1 MNKQQSGHLILIW
14 HITPEVSGA
23 KQPMKEMEKT
33 SQKSKRGQDGA
44 KPDQLSCC
52 YSYQCCPCCW
62 GQPSLGRG
70 LSLGTEI
77 SLLLGFIRVLI
88 PGIRSHSFTLYH
100 QEIFW
105 ALPLQ
110 ANISRTLPFSLS
122 LFPLP
127 FLEFWA
133 EPPIISHLGDFNSV
147 CFLLCPPVACS
158 QYSNE
163 GNPCTRSDYV
173 TPLLNCP
180 GCLSHAK

>member
-33 SQKSKRGQDGA
+33 SQKSKRGQDRA

-52 YSYQCCPCCW
+52 YSCPCCW

-70 LSLGTEI
+70 LLLGTEI
-77 SLLLGFIRVLI
+77 SLLLRFIRVLI

-105 ALPLQ
+105 ALPLH

-122 LFPLP
+122 LS
-127 FLEFWA
+127 FLCHFQSSGLSH
-133 EPPIISHLGDFNSV
+133 PSSLTLVISTVSV
-147 CFLLCPPVACS
+147 SSFVLLQPVLSTVMRVTLAQGQIMSLLCS
-158 QYSNE
+158 
-163 GNPCTRSDYV
+163 
-173 TPLLNCP
+173 NCP
-180 GCLSHAK
+180 GCLSHAE